1 MKIIDMH
8 IHAMNTLPDPHGLI
22 ARLEKARAFGAC
34 IFSNRPDRDNADT
47 GTDFDTRLNE
57 VLNWTKGFE
66 DRLFPVIWIHPYED
80 NIEENIK
87 RAVASGIC
95 GFKMICTDF
104 YVYEEKCLDVLRLIA
119 KLGKPVFFHTG
130 ILWDGRV
137 SSSYNRPL
145 NWEAL
150 IEIEGLRFS
159 MGHCSWP
166 WIDECIALY
175 GKFLNS
181 LRVRK
186 TAEMFFDI
194 TPGTPEIYREELL
207 TKLYTI
213 GYDVGDNIMFGT
225 DSYAHDYSNE
235 WSSKWLNTDRK
246 ILDKLGVS
254 RENREK
260 LYYKNFMRF
269 LGKDETRVI
278 KKAPDIDNAN
288 AWSPQNMSVY
298 DTIKH
303 WYKKLGFPH
312 EYDSG
317 FSVACEDIRISDA
330 IDIDTYDE
338 NETDGKRNLLS
349 MLFMCENL
357 KEKYSSLGID
367 NAILYDTLSDIPIWT
382 KNWSNVKGELYLGE
396 LSWLKLHLSG
406 KLFKLGR
413 LQFCMA
419 GSGHD
424 IPAYDIQ
431 KGDNVIEVHIPTGS
445 PLDIDECQKSINA
458 AREFFACYFP
468 EYEYKYFTCHSWLL
482 DRTLEKHLGEKSNIV
497 RFGKL
502 FDVTQT
508 EQSDDI
514 IKYVFEWDTTRLNI
528 HKVPCNSRLGE
539 CVKKHIKSGGDFY
552 CGLGVIKK

>member
-8 IHAMNTLPDPHGLI
+8 IHAMNTAPDPQGLI
-22 ARLEKARAFGAC
+22 ARLEKAGAFGAC
-34 IFSNRPDRDNADT
+34 IFSNRPDRDKADV

-87 RAVASGIC
+87 RAVAAGVC
-95 GFKMICTDF
+95 GFKIICTDF

-150 IEIEGLRFS
+150 LGIEGLRFS

-181 LRVRK
+181 LLVRK

-225 DSYAHDYSNE
+225 DSYAHDYSSE

-269 LGKDETRVI
+269 LGKDETLVV
-278 KKAPDIDNAN
+278 KNAPDIDNAN
-288 AWSPQNMSVY
+288 AWSPQNSAVY
-298 DTIKH
+298 DTIKC
-303 WYKKLGFPH
+303 WYKKLDFPR
-312 EYDSG
+312 EYDAA
-317 FSVACEDIRISDA
+317 FSLACENIKISDA
-330 IDIDTYDE
+330 INIDTYDE
-338 NETDGKRNLLS
+338 GETDGKRNLLS
-349 MLFMCENL
+349 LLYMCEHL
-357 KEKYSSLGID
+357 KGKYSSLGID
-367 NAILYDTLSDIPIWT
+367 DTILYDTLSDIPIWT
-382 KNWSNVKGELYLGE
+382 KTWSNVKGELYLGE
-396 LSWLKLHLSG
+396 LSWLKRHLSG

-419 GSGHD
+419 GSEHD
-424 IPAYDIQ
+424 IPAYGV
-431 KGDNVIEVHIPTGS
+431 KEGDNVIEVHIPACG
-445 PLDIDECQKSINA
+445 PLDIDECKKSIND
-458 AREFFACYFP
+458 AREFFARYFP
-468 EYEYKYFTCHSWLL
+468 EYKYKYFTCHSWLL
-482 DRTLEKHLGEKSNIV
+482 DPTLEKHLGENSNIV

-502 FDVTQT
+502 FDVTET

-514 IKYVFEWDTTRLNI
+514 IKYVFEWDTTRLNM
-528 HKVPCNSRLGE
+528 HKLPCGSRLGE